1 MKIKLCWAPIKKVLF
16 TVVELPLLGVWH
28 CSRIVTLV
36 SGRFL
41 MMSKVCQAK
50 ELTHISLSSNIVG
63 PANHEWQSTDNYEW
77 CSGDGYIGTHIKMC
91 RCTGCFVGGKNSQN
105 EIRYSLIS
113 HQTGAMFSTLLDQM
127 IEFMA
132 ILKLITAIQTAK
144 EHAPIFQDWNIFLD
158 IDKIIKKHDP
168 KFAIA
173 TRGKVESMLGRLG
186 LW

>member
-1 MKIKLCWAPIKKVLF
+1 
-16 TVVELPLLGVWH
+16 
-28 CSRIVTLV
+28 
-36 SGRFL
+36 

-113 HQTGAMFSTLLDQM
+113 HQTGATFWTPLDQ
-127 IEFMA
+127 IIA
-132 ILKLITAIQTAK
+132 LIPVIRASVIVQTIK
-144 EHAPIFQDWNIFLD
+144 EIAPTFHDWNIFFD
-158 IDKIIKKHDP
+158 RDASTSMHAK
-168 KFAIA
+168 KFAMG
-173 TRGKVESMLGRLG
+173 TRGNVGFMEKRNFRKGEELKLHRHNCVALYTWTHVLLMGALSSYDIWSSWRAI
-186 LW
+186 